1 VFVATIKDVALAAGV
16 SVATVS
22 RVLNDTAPVN
32 EETRQKIQK
41 VIDELQYQ
49 PSMIA
54 RGMRKQQSKVIAIMV
69 PSYENPYHI
78 KLFKYIEDEAKKR
91 GYRLILVG
99 MDEGNDSEHE
109 SIMDLMTR
117 NVDGIILCT
126 YRGNKNNI
134 KNIMQLSKR
143 LPIVF
148 MDNFEFDEAISSVVI
163 DGHKGMHQMTHHLL
177 ELGHRNIGYIDGSS
191 GYKVANE
198 RRRGYEDCL
207 KEHDIAVQSK
217 LIYYADYE
225 ISAGYE
231 ASRYFMEESSVKPT
245 AILAA
250 NDIMAIGAV
259 GYLRENGYRIPK
271 DIAVAGFDDIDLGKI
286 IMPNLTTYRQPL
298 NTIAHQVVKMLIDKI
313 NSPTIEEKQ
322 IIVDG
327 ELIVRGS
334 TDYLKKDRMFPAET

>member
-1 VFVATIKDVALAAGV
+1 MATIKDVASAAGV

-22 RVLNDTAPVN
+22 RVLNNTAPVN
-32 EETRQKIQK
+32 EETRQKIQQ
-41 VIDELQYQ
+41 VMEELAYQ

-78 KLFKYIEDEAKKR
+78 KLFKYIENYAKEK

-99 MDEGNDSEHE
+99 MDEGNNSEHE

-126 YRGNKNNI
+126 YRGNKYNI
-134 KNIMQLSKR
+134 KNILQLSKR
-143 LPIVF
+143 LPIIF

-163 DGHKGMHQMTHHLL
+163 DGYKGMTEVTKHLIK
-177 ELGHRNIGYIDGSS
+177 LGHKAIAYIDGSS

-198 RRRGYEDCL
+198 RRKGYEDCL
-207 KEHDIAVQSK
+207 AKYNIPVSQEY
-217 LIYYADYE
+217 IYYADYE
-225 ISAGYE
+225 IDAGYE
-231 ASRYFMEESSVKPT
+231 ACKYFMEECETKPT

-250 NDIMAIGAV
+250 NDIMAIGAI
-259 GYLRENGYRIPK
+259 GYLGEKGYRIPQ
-271 DIAVAGFDDIDLGKI
+271 DVAVAGFDDIYLSKI
-286 IMPNLTTYRQPL
+286 IVPNLTTYRQPL
-298 NTIAHQVVKMLIDKI
+298 NTIAEQVVKMLIDKI
-313 NSPTIEEKQ
+313 NSPNSEEKQ
-322 IIVDG
+322 VVIDG

-334 TDYLKKDRMFPAET
+334 TDKRVKDKMFPIN

>member
-1 VFVATIKDVALAAGV
+1 VATIKDVALAAGV

-22 RVLNDTAPVN
+22 RVLNNTAPVN
-32 EETRQKIQK
+32 EETRKRIQN
-41 VIDELQYQ
+41 IINELHYK

-54 RGMRKQQSKVIAIMV
+54 RGMRNQQSKVIAIMV

-78 KLFKYIEDEAKKR
+78 KLFKYIEQEAKER

-109 SIMDLMTR
+109 SIMELMTR

-126 YRGNKNNI
+126 YLGNKNNI
-134 KNIMQLSKR
+134 KNIIHLSQTV
-143 LPIVF
+143 PIIF

-163 DGHKGMHQMTHHLL
+163 DGYKGMWEVTKHLL
-177 ELGHRNIGYIDGSS
+177 QLGHKRIGYIDGSS

-198 RRRGYEDCL
+198 RRNGYEDCL
-207 KEHDIAVQSK
+207 KEHHISIETE

-231 ASRYFMEESSVKPT
+231 ACRYFMEECSVRPT

-250 NDIMAIGAV
+250 NDIMAVGAI
-259 GYLRENGYRIPK
+259 GYLREKGYRIPE
-271 DIAVAGFDDIDLGKI
+271 DVAVAGFDDIYLSKI
-286 IMPNLTTYRQPL
+286 IVPNLTTYRQPL
-298 NTIAHQVVKMLIDKI
+298 DRIAEEVVRMLIDKI

-322 IIVDG
+322 VMIDG
-327 ELIVRGS
+327 ELIIRRS
-334 TDYLKKDRMFPAET
+334 TDSTEQDKMF

>member
-1 VFVATIKDVALAAGV
+1 MATIKDVALAAGV

-22 RVLNDTAPVN
+22 RVLNNTAPVN
-32 EETRQKIQK
+32 EKTRQTIQK
-41 VIDELQYQ
+41 VIEELDYQ

-78 KLFKYIEDEAKKR
+78 KLFKYIEDYARQK

-99 MDEGNDSEHE
+99 MDEGDNSEHE

-126 YRGNKNNI
+126 YRGNKHNI
-134 KNIMQLSKR
+134 KNILHLSKR

-163 DGHKGMHQMTHHLL
+163 DGYHGMWETTKHLIS
-177 ELGHRNIGYIDGSS
+177 LGHKSIAYIDGSS

-198 RRRGYEDCL
+198 RRNGYQNCL
-207 KEHDIAVQSK
+207 KEHHMPVEAE

-225 ISAGYE
+225 IEAGYG
-231 ASRYFMEESSVKPT
+231 ACRYFMEECKIRPT

-250 NDIMAIGAV
+250 NDIMAIGAM
-259 GYLRENGYRIPK
+259 GYLREKGYCIPK
-271 DIAVAGFDDIDLGKI
+271 DVAVAGFDDIYLSKI
-286 IMPNLTTYRQPL
+286 ITPNLTTYRQPL
-298 NTIAHQVVKMLIDKI
+298 NTIAEQVVKMLVNKI
-313 NSPTIEEKQ
+313 NAPNIEEKQ
-322 IIVDG
+322 VIIDG
-327 ELIVRGS
+327 KLIIRGS
-334 TDYLKKDRMFPAET
+334 TDAIKKDKMF

>member
-22 RVLNDTAPVN
+22 RVLNNTAPVN
-32 EETRQKIQK
+32 EETRKRIQN
-41 VIDELQYQ
+41 IINELHYK

-54 RGMRKQQSKVIAIMV
+54 RGMRNQQSKVIAIMV

-78 KLFKYIEDEAKKR
+78 KLFKYIEQEAKER

-109 SIMDLMTR
+109 SIMELMTR

-126 YRGNKNNI
+126 YLGNKNNI
-134 KNIMQLSKR
+134 KNIIHLSQTV
-143 LPIVF
+143 PIIF

-163 DGHKGMHQMTHHLL
+163 DGYKGMWEVTKHLL
-177 ELGHRNIGYIDGSS
+177 QLGHKRIGYIDGSS

-198 RRRGYEDCL
+198 RRNGYEDCL
-207 KEHDIAVQSK
+207 KEHHISIETE

-231 ASRYFMEESSVKPT
+231 ACRYFMEECSVRPT

-250 NDIMAIGAV
+250 NDIMAVGAI
-259 GYLRENGYRIPK
+259 GYLREKGYRIPE
-271 DIAVAGFDDIDLGKI
+271 DVAVAGFDDIYLSKI
-286 IMPNLTTYRQPL
+286 IVPNLTTYRQPL
-298 NTIAHQVVKMLIDKI
+298 DRIAEEVVRMLIDKI

-322 IIVDG
+322 VMIDG
-327 ELIVRGS
+327 ELIIRRS
-334 TDYLKKDRMFPAET
+334 TDSTEQDKMF

>member
-1 VFVATIKDVALAAGV
+1 MATIKDVALAAGV

-22 RVLNDTAPVN
+22 RVLNNTAPVN
-32 EETRQKIQK
+32 EETRKRIQN
-41 VIDELQYQ
+41 IINELHYK

-54 RGMRKQQSKVIAIMV
+54 RGMRNQQSKVIAIMV

-78 KLFKYIEDEAKKR
+78 KLFKYIEQEAKER

-109 SIMDLMTR
+109 SIMELMTR

-126 YRGNKNNI
+126 YLGNKNNI
-134 KNIMQLSKR
+134 KNIIHLSQTV
-143 LPIVF
+143 PIIF

-163 DGHKGMHQMTHHLL
+163 DGYKGMWEVTKHLL
-177 ELGHRNIGYIDGSS
+177 QLGHKRIGYIDGSS

-198 RRRGYEDCL
+198 RRNGYEDCL
-207 KEHDIAVQSK
+207 KEHHISIETE

-231 ASRYFMEESSVKPT
+231 ACRYFMEECSVRPT

-250 NDIMAIGAV
+250 NDIMAVGAI
-259 GYLRENGYRIPK
+259 GYLREKGYRIPE
-271 DIAVAGFDDIDLGKI
+271 DVAVAGFDDIYLSKI
-286 IMPNLTTYRQPL
+286 IVPNLTTYRQPL
-298 NTIAHQVVKMLIDKI
+298 DRIAEEVVRMLIDKI

-322 IIVDG
+322 VMIDG
-327 ELIVRGS
+327 ELIIRRS
-334 TDYLKKDRMFPAET
+334 TDSTEQDKMF